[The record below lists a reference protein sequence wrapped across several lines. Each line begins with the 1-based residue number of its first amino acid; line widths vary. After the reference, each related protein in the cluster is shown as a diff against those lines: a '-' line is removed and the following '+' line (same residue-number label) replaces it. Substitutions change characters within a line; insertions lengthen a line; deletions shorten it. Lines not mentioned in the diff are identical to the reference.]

1 MVLFIEPI
9 STKHAHEAPHNIEK
23 NFPRVTL
30 PARVN
35 LSQCLFEK
43 QLTPFA
49 QAEKNSSRACSD
61 SLALTELIMTRLG
74 KPSVYLEKSWLS

>member
-9 STKHAHEAPHNIEK
+9 STKHAHEAALNIEK

-43 QLTPFA
+43 QLTPLP
-49 QAEKNSSRACSD
+49 K
-61 SLALTELIMTRLG
+61 LKTTALVHALI
-74 KPSVYLEKSWLS
+74 LSP